1 MIDRDDL
8 GFGFGAVI
16 CFLSLFF
23 HFFRG
28 GDEVFVKSFCRVLT
42 VVDGLYRMVN
52 IDARNGSCW
61 VVFFFF

>member
-1 MIDRDDL
+1 MAWRVIDRDDL

-23 HFFRG
+23 HFLRG
-28 GDEVFVKSFCRVLT
+28 GDEVFVESFCRVLT
-42 VVDGLYRMVN
+42 VVERMVN

-61 VVFFFF
+61 VVF